1 MNAVAERTLTPN
13 QAARRARILSAAR
26 ELVAEFGYDG
36 MIMRDVA
43 IAAKVSPTTVYN
55 LYNTKDELL
64 IAALDDAVAQG
75 WHQGVVDVPNPGLER
90 LLHQTELA
98 AAETTASPAYAKAI
112 AQALFRA
119 SEGDQI
125 IDLLLKGGQQA
136 VMLSLRAMQDVGE
149 IQSDVDLSR
158 LALDMVMAFWGTYF
172 QWSSGLIE
180 TKHLERALRRQYLS
194 HLALVTEGE
203 AAELISQ
210 EHTRLEGIR
219 NE

>member
-26 ELVAEFGYDG
+26 ELVAEHGYDG

-43 IAAKVSPTTVYN
+43 IAARVSPTTVYN

-64 IAALDDAVAQG
+64 LAALDDAVAQG

-98 AAETTASPAYAKAI
+98 AAETAAFPAYAKAI

-119 SEGDQI
+119 NEGDQI
-125 IDLLLKGGQQA
+125 IDLLLIGGREA
-136 VMLSLRAMQDVGE
+136 VMLSLNAMQEVGE
-149 IQSDVDLSR
+149 LRADVELKC
-158 LALDMVMAFWGTYF
+158 LALDMVMSFWGTYF
-172 QWSSGLIE
+172 QWSTGVIE
-180 TKHLERALRRQYLS
+180 TKDLEHTLRRHYLA
-194 HLALVTEGE
+194 HLALVTEGS
-203 AAELISQ
+203 AAELISK
-210 EHTRLEGIR
+210 EHARLEGTR